1 MKQVGFISGFFYF
14 FLCFSFSGLAGTK
27 EEIIRLQSDILQLQ
41 NQIRLVKKGADES
54 NAILK
59 SLLEQLNDQIAT
71 TNLTIDN
78 LTKVLRDALVIKYE
92 GEIAASKANIQVY
105 LHQSVGIGE
114 HSNLSVEIHKWT
126 SKLTEAIENINSLK
140 EYFTEDGYGHNKT
153 KKILND

>member
-78 LTKVLRDALVIKYE
+78 KITV
-92 GEIAASKANIQVY
+92 SKP
-105 LHQSVGIGE
+105 
-114 HSNLSVEIHKWT
+114 
-126 SKLTEAIENINSLK
+126 
-140 EYFTEDGYGHNKT
+140 
-153 KKILND
+153 